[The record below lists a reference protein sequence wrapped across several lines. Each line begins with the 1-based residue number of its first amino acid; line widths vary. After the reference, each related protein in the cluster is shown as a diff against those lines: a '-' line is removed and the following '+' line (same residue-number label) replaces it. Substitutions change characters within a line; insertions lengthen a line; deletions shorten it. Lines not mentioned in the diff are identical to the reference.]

1 MWLTHRHQRV
11 VFYLFLTE
19 RFTYMSIFLVEIWS
33 LSKYADNRNTRL
45 MSIPGKCMATRNEI
59 KKCTVLSRI
68 KEKETHSV
76 I

>member
-1 MWLTHRHQRV
+1 
-11 VFYLFLTE
+11 
-19 RFTYMSIFLVEIWS
+19 MSRFLVEIWS

-45 MSIPGKCMATRNEI
+45 MSIPDEFMETRNES

-68 KEKETHSV
+68 KKKEIHSA